1 MADYIYIDNYAKK
14 GKIAI
19 SQHVFDSLVYSAL
32 ANVSGIALSSAHMK
46 KNQMIRLNR
55 PVQTT
60 IIRGIVHVWVAVDVV
75 KGTNLQE
82 VTKTIQ
88 DEITNAFLVS
98 TEQVPFDVQ
107 VKVISII

>member
-1 MADYIYIDNYAKK
+1 MADYIYIDNYSKK

-19 SQHVFDSLVYSAL
+19 SQSIFDSLVMNAL
-32 ANVSGIALSSAHMK
+32 GNVSGISLSSAHMK
-46 KNQMIRLNR
+46 KNQKIRLNR

-60 IIRGIVHVWVAVDVV
+60 ISRGIVHVWVAVDVA
-75 KGTNLQE
+75 KGINLQD
-82 VTKTIQ
+82 VTKNIQ
-88 DEITNAFLVS
+88 DEITNTFLIA

>member
-1 MADYIYIDNYAKK
+1 MADYIYIENYSKK

-19 SQHVFDSLVYSAL
+19 SQSVFDSLVMNAL
-32 ANVSGIALSSAHMK
+32 NNVSGISLSSAHMK
-46 KNQMIRLNR
+46 KNQKIRLNR

-60 IIRGIVHVWVAVDVV
+60 IRHGIVHVWVAVDVV
-75 KGTNLQE
+75 KGTNLQD
-82 VTKTIQ
+82 VTKDIQ
-88 DEITNAFLVS
+88 DEITNTFLIA

>member
-1 MADYIYIDNYAKK
+1 MADYIYIDNYSNR

-19 SQHVFDSLVYSAL
+19 SQTVFDSLVSSAL
-32 ANVSGIALSSAHMK
+32 SNVQGISLSSAHMK
-46 KNQMIRLNR
+46 KNQKIRLNR

-60 IIRGIVHVWVAVDVV
+60 IRRGIVHVWVAVDVV
-75 KGTNLQE
+75 RGTNLQT

-88 DEITNAFLVS
+88 DEIANVFLIA

>member
-1 MADYIYIDNYAKK
+1 M
-14 GKIAI
+14 
-19 SQHVFDSLVYSAL
+19 VYSAL
-32 ANVSGIALSSAHMK
+32 ANVPGIALSSAHMK
-46 KNQMIRLNR
+46 KNQKIRLNR

-60 IIRGIVHVWVAVDVV
+60 IIRGIVHVWVAVDVT

-82 VTKTIQ
+82 VTKAIQ
-88 DEITNAFLVS
+88 DEIANVFLIS

>member
-1 MADYIYIDNYAKK
+1 MADYIYIDNFAKK

-19 SQHVFDSLVYSAL
+19 SQSVFDSLVMNAI
-32 ANVSGIALSSAHMK
+32 NNISGISLSSAHMK
-46 KNQMIRLNR
+46 KNQKIRLNR

-60 IIRGIVHVWVAVDVV
+60 IRHGIVHVWVAVDVV
-75 KGTNLQE
+75 KGTNLQD
-82 VTKTIQ
+82 VTKEIQ
-88 DEITNAFLVS
+88 DEITNTFLIA